1 MKVYTLVITECQGSN
16 VNLLNVI
23 MKTDPAEIATI
34 IEDDYNDMVRDEAPE
49 DENGLNG
56 FDEEDLISVKP
67 EEIVNDASWT
77 HDCENAGD
85 LFISYH
91 VLVQNLE
98 VTNDKVELTNPEV

>member
-1 MKVYTLVITECQGSN
+1 MFRKNMKILTINKKSIYCIKHL
-16 VNLLNVI
+16 
-23 MKTDPAEIATI
+23 EIYKKKSINCLI
-34 IEDDYNDMVRDEAPE
+34 IFR
-49 DENGLNG
+49 
-56 FDEEDLISVKP
+56 

-85 LFISYH
+85 LFINYH